1 MSETGEYFEAGS
13 SVLSGSINGCAQ
25 GSEEFLGA
33 WDDGAILKA
42 FDEAIRGHT
51 VRGAD
56 KAAVLKAREEAV
68 QQEGIAS
75 GGLKSNMISHTLQIA
90 ALFAVCMTILSWFS
104 LL

>member
-1 MSETGEYFEAGS
+1 MFNQLNTSFFSVWPAELSRDTSMSETGDYFEVGS
-13 SVLSGSINGCAQ
+13 SVLSGSVNGGAQ

-56 KAAVLKAREEAV
+56 KAAVLKARDEAV

-75 GGLKSNMISHTLQIA
+75 GS
-90 ALFAVCMTILSWFS
+90 LFFMFLA
-104 LL
+104 